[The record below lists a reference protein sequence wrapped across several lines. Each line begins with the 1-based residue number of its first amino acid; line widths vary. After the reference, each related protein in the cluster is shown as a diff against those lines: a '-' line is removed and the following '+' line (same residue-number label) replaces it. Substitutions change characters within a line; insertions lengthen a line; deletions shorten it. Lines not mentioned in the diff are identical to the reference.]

1 LTTSVTLSVP
11 PAMET
16 ARSLAARE
24 GTVPASVI
32 TRSLVSTWLSLPNSN
47 FSSANFAFTFVVIQ
61 ASVTVSPVAGAAFWL
76 FWATSPTISLALS
89 AVFPAISFALSAA
102 SFVASNGLVG
112 AFPARVERSSSGPLR
127 IVHSL
132 VRARRTDEDDEDE
145 NRGH

>member
-32 TRSLVSTWLSLPNSN
+32 TRSLVSTWMSLPNSN
-47 FSSANFAFTFVVIQ
+47 FSSANFA
-61 ASVTVSPVAGAAFWL
+61 
-76 FWATSPTISLALS
+76 
-89 AVFPAISFALSAA
+89 FALSAA